1 MLRKTMALV
10 FCAGLLCAG
19 GVSAAYIEGTDT
31 TDVNGY
37 SRDSAFRVTSTT
49 ITGQNIVRYR
59 CDQTSTGY
67 FNYAFDDIKMA
78 PDSNKSVANATGM
91 YCFVIKKT
99 RDNTYSKVQI
109 LNRLP
114 DTRYVFKYGTN
125 TVPNDHM
132 LASAT
137 YDHSVRYKPN
147 NFNNIFEY
155 YCMPGY
161 DICQRNTS
169 SWEPPLPN
177 NNHLLGYIYY
187 RAKMAVSIDTTA
199 PINIAQWDSIA
210 FITSTSYVFSGQPVQ
225 YFNLVALYA
234 EGKSDFLL
242 GWSRRT
248 DQMVGVQRNSPE
260 TEIMRNNIEIKKA
273 IDGFFITLSSVPHTA
288 GHASLSIYNMNG
300 VKVAG
305 FSDIKNN
312 QVFWKTTD
320 RNLAEG
326 QYIVKLELPDK
337 SVISRTLVFSRI

>member
-1 MLRKTMALV
+1 
-10 FCAGLLCAG
+10 
-19 GVSAAYIEGTDT
+19 
-31 TDVNGY
+31 
-37 SRDSAFRVTSTT
+37 
-49 ITGQNIVRYR
+49 
-59 CDQTSTGY
+59 
-67 FNYAFDDIKMA
+67 
-78 PDSNKSVANATGM
+78 
-91 YCFVIKKT
+91 
-99 RDNTYSKVQI
+99 
-109 LNRLP
+109 
-114 DTRYVFKYGTN
+114 
-125 TVPNDHM
+125 
-132 LASAT
+132 
-137 YDHSVRYKPN
+137 
-147 NFNNIFEY
+147 
-155 YCMPGY
+155 
-161 DICQRNTS
+161 
-169 SWEPPLPN
+169 
-177 NNHLLGYIYY
+177 
-187 RAKMAVSIDTTA
+187 MAVSIDTTA

-337 SVISRTLVFSRI
+337 SVISRTLVFSRK